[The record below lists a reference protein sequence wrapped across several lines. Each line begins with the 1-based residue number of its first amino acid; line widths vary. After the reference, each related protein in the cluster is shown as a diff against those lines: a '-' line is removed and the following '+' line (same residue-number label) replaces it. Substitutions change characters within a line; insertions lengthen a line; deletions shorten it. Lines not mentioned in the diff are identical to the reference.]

1 MYETIYP
8 GDINAPLVELDI
20 VQGEDFEQVFTVK
33 DDTGVVIPFV
43 TEGYTAKAAITD
55 RTGKIWTVDMTAV
68 VADDGTITVGLVR
81 AKTAL
86 LIIGAHLW
94 TLVLVE
100 PDTGYYNPIFN
111 VACRV
116 HAGAVK
122 S

>member
-1 MYETIYP
+1 MFETIYP
-8 GDINAPLVELDI
+8 GDTNAALVELDI

-33 DDTGVVIPFV
+33 DELGVVIPFI

-55 RTGKIWTVDMTAV
+55 RTGKVWTVDMTAAL
-68 VADDGTITVGLVR
+68 ADDGTITVGLVR
-81 AKTAL
+81 EKTAL
-86 LIIGAHLW
+86 LIAGNHLW
-94 TLVLVE
+94 TLVLIE
-100 PDTGYYNPIFN
+100 PDTGNYNPIFN